1 MYGYTQQTLYHF
13 LILREQTIS
22 ISVRHLYY
30 PGLFYF
36 LLGANFTPVYVSHN
50 THEKRLILSHSP
62 LVFFFLIIF

>member
-30 PGLFYF
+30 PVLFYF

-62 LVFFFLIIF
+62 LVFLFLIIF